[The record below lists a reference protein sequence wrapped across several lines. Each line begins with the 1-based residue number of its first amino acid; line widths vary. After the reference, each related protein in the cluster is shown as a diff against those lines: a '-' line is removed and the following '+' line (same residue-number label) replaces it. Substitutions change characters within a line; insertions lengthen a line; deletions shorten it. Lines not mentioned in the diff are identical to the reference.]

1 MSGDGGPKRAGVREV
16 AARAGV
22 STQTVSRV
30 LNDYPGIRDA
40 TRERVLE
47 AVAALDYR
55 VNNAAR
61 ALGTSRTRTVGVVAS
76 DAALHG
82 PSAGIA
88 ALERAARARGRW
100 ITTAYSASDDPS
112 DIDAAVRH
120 LLAQGVD
127 GIVLVASHAQ
137 TPLSGYDVPIVPLY
151 GESGDQQRAA
161 VALIVGHL
169 ADLGHRRIAEVAGP
183 ADWRE
188 ARARSAGVA
197 SAARERGVE
206 IAWRGAG
213 DWSAASGAA
222 LADAVAQAVRD
233 GVGAV
238 AVANDQMALGLVSGL
253 AARGLSVPV
262 DVSVAGFDDNPDAAF
277 YTPALTTV
285 RLDVEGEAEDAVA
298 SVLGEAPVPPAD
310 PVLVVRAST
319 AGTSAPRARRMLPV
333 TSPVGLSPPPPD

>member
-1 MSGDGGPKRAGVREV
+1 MSDAGGPKRVGVREV

-47 AVAALDYR
+47 PVAALDYR

-76 DAALHG
+76 DAVLHG

-100 ITTAYSASDDPS
+100 ISTAYTDSDDPA

-120 LLAQGVD
+120 LLGQGVD
-127 GIVLVASHAQ
+127 GIVLVAAHGA
-137 TPLSGYDVPIVPLY
+137 TPLEGYDVPLVPLY
-151 GESGDQQRAA
+151 GESGIRQRNAA
-161 VALIVGHL
+161 ALVVDHL
-169 ADLGHRRIAEVAGP
+169 ADLGHRRIVEVAGP

-188 ARARSAGVA
+188 ALARTAGVA
-197 SAARERGVE
+197 DAVARRGLARSGRVE
-206 IAWRGAG
+206 G
-213 DWSAASGAA
+213 DWSAASGSV
-222 LADAVAQAVRD
+222 LADAVARAVR
-233 GVGAV
+233 GGATAV
-238 AVANDQMALGLVSGL
+238 AVANDQMALGLMAGL
-253 AARGLSVPV
+253 TARGLSVPL

-285 RLDVEGEAEDAVA
+285 RLDVEGEAAEAVA
-298 SVLGEAPVPPAD
+298 HVLGEAPVRPAD

-319 AGTSAPRARRMLPV
+319 APPR
-333 TSPVGLSPPPPD
+333 

>member
-1 MSGDGGPKRAGVREV
+1 MSVDGGGKRIGMRDV
-16 AARAGV
+16 ADAAGV

-40 TRERVLE
+40 TRERVLA

-61 ALGTSRTRTVGVVAS
+61 ALGTSLTRTVGVVAS
-76 DAALHG
+76 DAVLHG

-100 ITTAYSASDDPS
+100 ISTAYTDSDDPA

-120 LLAQGVD
+120 LLDQGVD
-127 GIVLVASHAQ
+127 GIVLVAAHGA
-137 TPLSGYDVPIVPLY
+137 TPLEGYDVPLVPLY
-151 GESGDQQRAA
+151 GESGTRQRAA
-161 VALIVGHL
+161 AALVVEHL
-169 ADLGHRRIAEVAGP
+169 ADLGHRRIVEVAGP

-188 ARARSAGVA
+188 ALARTAGVA
-197 SAARERGVE
+197 DAVTRRDLSREGRVE
-206 IAWRGAG
+206 G

-222 LADAVAQAVRD
+222 AADIVAAHVRS
-233 GVGAV
+233 GATAI
-238 AVANDQMALGLVSGL
+238 AVANDQMALGLMAGL
-253 AARGLSVPV
+253 AARGLAVPA

-285 RLDVEGEAEDAVA
+285 RLDVEGEAAEAVA
-298 SVLGEAPVPPAD
+298 TVLGEDAGPAAD
-310 PVLVVRAST
+310 PVLVPRAST
-319 AGTSAPRARRMLPV
+319 AAPR
-333 TSPVGLSPPPPD
+333 

>member
-1 MSGDGGPKRAGVREV
+1 MSDAGGPKRVGVREV

-76 DAALHG
+76 DAVLHG

-100 ITTAYSASDDPS
+100 ISTAYTDSDDPA

-120 LLAQGVD
+120 LLGQGVD
-127 GIVLVASHAQ
+127 GIVLVAAHGA
-137 TPLSGYDVPIVPLY
+137 TPLEGYDVPLVPLY
-151 GESGDQQRAA
+151 GESGIRQRNAA
-161 VALIVGHL
+161 ALVVDHL
-169 ADLGHRRIAEVAGP
+169 ADLGHRRIVEVAGP

-188 ARARSAGVA
+188 ALARTAGVA
-197 SAARERGVE
+197 DAVARRGLARSGRVE
-206 IAWRGAG
+206 G
-213 DWSAASGAA
+213 DWSAASGSV
-222 LADAVAQAVRD
+222 LADAVARAVR
-233 GVGAV
+233 GGATAV
-238 AVANDQMALGLVSGL
+238 AVANDQMALGLMAGL
-253 AARGLSVPV
+253 TARGLSVPF

-285 RLDVEGEAEDAVA
+285 RLDVEGEAAEAVA
-298 SVLGEAPVPPAD
+298 AVLGEAPVRPAD
-310 PVLVVRAST
+310 PVLVPRAST
-319 AGTSAPRARRMLPV
+319 AAPR
-333 TSPVGLSPPPPD
+333 